1 MAFIIRVLSLGLIP
15 IALQLIF
22 FSIYKSNTKELIKN
36 LSAEQVVL
44 RLPKAYMWICIAEA
58 LFSGVFFLMTV
69 FSPEGKEPGWVY
81 AGWFIFTIFGA
92 CSALYTLTWKLECF
106 RNEEFFIYRPLF
118 GKGRKI
124 FYRDVEFYRI
134 ETSGTG
140 GIIIKT
146 KTGRI
151 TLDPHVTNR
160 GFFLAV
166 LSKHGV
172 PEKK

>member
-1 MAFIIRVLSLGLIP
+1 MASIIHVLSLGLIP

-22 FSIYKSNTKELIKN
+22 CSIYKSNTKELLKN
-36 LSAEQVVL
+36 LSAEQFVL
-44 RLPKAYMWICIAEA
+44 RLPKAYMWVFIVGILTNVIFLLIMEFFPNGTEA
-58 LFSGVFFLMTV
+58 
-69 FSPEGKEPGWVY
+69 GWVY
-81 AGWFIFTIFGA
+81 AIFSIFGIFCA
-92 CSALYTLTWKLECF
+92 FFALYTLTWKLECF
-106 RNEEFFIYRPLF
+106 RNEDFFIYRPLF

-134 ETSGTG
+134 ETTGTG

-146 KTGRI
+146 KTGRF
-151 TLDPHVTNR
+151 TLDPHVTNKE
-160 GFFLAV
+160 FFLAV

>member
-15 IALQLIF
+15 IVLQLIF
-22 FSIYKSNTKELIKN
+22 FSIYKINVKELIKN

-44 RLPKAYMWICIAEA
+44 RLPKAYMWILIIGI
-58 LFSGVFFLMTV
+58 LFSGALFLMAV
-69 FSPEGKEPGWVY
+69 FSPDKKGMGWLYFGCLFV
-81 AGWFIFTIFGA
+81 GIFCAFF
-92 CSALYTLTWKLECF
+92 ALYTLTWKLECF
-106 RNEEFFIYRPLF
+106 RNEDFFIYRPLF

-124 FYRDVEFYRI
+124 FYHDVEFYRI

-151 TLDPHVTNR
+151 TLDPHVTNKE
-160 GFFLAV
+160 FFLAV